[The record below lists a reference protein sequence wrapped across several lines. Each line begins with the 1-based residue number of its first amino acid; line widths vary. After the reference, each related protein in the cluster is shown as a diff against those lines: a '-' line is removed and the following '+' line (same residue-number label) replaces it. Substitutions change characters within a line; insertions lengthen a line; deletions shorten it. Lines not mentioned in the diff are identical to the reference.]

1 MTAFLLTRINPNC
14 RTAFL
19 LAMAILPL
27 ASVSA
32 HDATPLSLKGIKV
45 PTTPGLLDGKA
56 PIITDKKAA
65 IQLGKALFWDIN
77 VGSDGMACGSCHY
90 HAGADARVSNQLSSG
105 NLHNK
110 TQTAR
115 TFQPTASGGAG
126 GVNYKMRVRDFP
138 FYQFSDP
145 TDRESKVVFATDD
158 VLSSAGVF
166 LSTFKKSTTTNTH
179 DNCNSQDDPVYHLGD
194 LNTRQSQDRHT
205 PSVINA
211 AFNFRNFW
219 DGRANNIF
227 NGVSPYGVRDTQAAI
242 WVVQNNGVVAKQR
255 LRLENASLAS
265 QATAPPVSR
274 SEMSCSQRKFPDIAR
289 KLLKQRPL
297 TYQDVHPQDS
307 VLAGLRYPTGKGLL
321 TTYEQLIRK
330 SFAPRYWAGKGQ
342 FGKATEKAALAYNQ
356 MEANFSLFFGLAIQL
371 YEQTLVSDQAPFDT
385 VRKLGDPDIPKG
397 LSNQQVRGM
406 KLFLDAHCA
415 TCHKGPTLTA
425 AANPIIYN
433 VPGADK
439 GLVIRKTVNGAF
451 TDSGVVFGLMDEGFF
466 NTSVAP
472 TSQDLGLGGVDPFG
486 NPLSLSSQ
494 YLHTLLTPKKAMVD
508 PIAVKA
514 CNLDNPFAK
523 DYKSGELINDV
534 KGTQGCGE
542 RSVYAKL
549 PKPSVLLAE
558 MKKKQQGRA
567 LVAVQGAFKVPSLR
581 NVELTGPYMHNGSML
596 TLEQVVD
603 FYFRGGNVNNP
614 HHFVTLVFPQGISS
628 SEKADLVAF
637 LKSLTDER
645 VRWERA
651 PFDHPQILIPDG
663 HIASANPLDLTVAK
677 DRFLK
682 IPAVGKNGRS
692 AVLGPL
698 KAFQRYLAL

>member
-1 MTAFLLTRINPNC
+1 
-14 RTAFL
+14 
-19 LAMAILPL
+19 
-27 ASVSA
+27 
-32 HDATPLSLKGIKV
+32 
-45 PTTPGLLDGKA
+45 
-56 PIITDKKAA
+56 
-65 IQLGKALFWDIN
+65 
-77 VGSDGMACGSCHY
+77 
-90 HAGADARVSNQLSSG
+90 
-105 NLHNK
+105 
-110 TQTAR
+110 
-115 TFQPTASGGAG
+115 
-126 GVNYKMRVRDFP
+126 
-138 FYQFSDP
+138 
-145 TDRESKVVFATDD
+145 
-158 VLSSAGVF
+158 
-166 LSTFKKSTTTNTH
+166 
-179 DNCNSQDDPVYHLGD
+179 VYHLGT
-194 LNTRQSQDRHT
+194 LNTRQSQERHT

-227 NGVSPYGVRDTQAAI
+227 NGVSPYGVRDTQAAV
-242 WVVQNNGVVAKQR
+242 WVLQKNGSVLKQR

-265 QATAPPVSR
+265 QATAPPISS
-274 SEMSCSQRKFPDIAR
+274 SEMSCKQRKFPEIAR

-297 TYQDVHPQDS
+297 AYQDVHPQDS
-307 VLAGLRYPTGKGLL
+307 VLAGLRYSKGKGLL

-330 SFAPRYWAGKGQ
+330 SFASRYWLGKGQ
-342 FGKATEKAALAYNQ
+342 FGKALDVAAPAYNQ

-385 VRKLGDPDIPKG
+385 VRKLGDPDLGEPDIPKD
-397 LSNQQVRGM
+397 LSTQQVRGM
-406 KLFLDAHCA
+406 KIFLDAHCS
-415 TCHKGPTLTA
+415 TCHTGPTLTS

-433 VPGADK
+433 VAGADK

-451 TDSGVVFGLMDEGFF
+451 TDSGVVFGLMDQGFF

-472 TSQDLGLGGVDPFG
+472 TSHDLGIGGVDPFG

-494 YLHTLLTPKKAMVD
+494 YLQTLLNPKKAMVD
-508 PIAVKA
+508 PIAVKS
-514 CNLDNPFAK
+514 CSLDNPFAK
-523 DYKSGELINDV
+523 DYKPGELLNDV
-534 KGTQGCGE
+534 KGNQGCGE

-596 TLEQVVD
+596 TLEQVID

-614 HHFVTLVFPQGISS
+614 HHFATLVFPQGISNP
-628 SEKADLVAF
+628 EKADLVAF

-651 PFDHPQILIPDG
+651 PFDHPQILIPEG
-663 HIASANPLDLTVAK
+663 HAGMANPLNLTVAK
-677 DRFLK
+677 DNFLK

-692 AVLGPL
+692 VVLGPL
-698 KAFQRYLAL
+698 KAFQNKL